1 MKACS
6 PPTSPT
12 DAYTPILVAE
22 SFGSYGTNSSK
33 QNSEE
38 SITITSKWEKDNNGA
53 AKIYTEEDSHGKNER
68 LLSNESNYSADI
80 KSLVE
85 KRGQKWW

>member
-1 MKACS
+1 M
-6 PPTSPT
+6 
-12 DAYTPILVAE
+12 VAE
-22 SFGSYGTNSSK
+22 TANTYGENSSK

-38 SITITSKWEKDNNGA
+38 NIAITRKQENGNNGVA
-53 AKIYTEEDSHGKNER
+53 EIYTEEEDPYRRSER

-85 KRGQKWW
+85 KRGQKW